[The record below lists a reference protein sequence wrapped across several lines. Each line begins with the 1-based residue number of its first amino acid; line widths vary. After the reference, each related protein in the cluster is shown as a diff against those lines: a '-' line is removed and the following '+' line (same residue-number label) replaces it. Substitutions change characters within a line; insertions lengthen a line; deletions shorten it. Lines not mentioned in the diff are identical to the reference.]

1 MNQEFRYQASLAL
14 NVVLAVAV
22 LAMALHKAERAPA
35 PAAPS
40 VTPEKTTHTLIEAP
54 ASNASANSPRNAPIA
69 SPSNRP
75 LWIDQLRAAGVPNRT
90 LARAVLADLEEQ
102 WDRRVEEYQGDAD
115 KLAALQQERERDQ
128 ESALRAALGEEGFR
142 LWDQQ
147 NLLREASLGKLQ
159 LTAAEADALY
169 DLKKQLQQRQRDL
182 EQARVRGEMDDAEIN
197 DASDKAYSE
206 FNQQMKALLGDGRYA
221 KSQGQD
227 DGSTAANLRQEL
239 AKVNPSD
246 SQFQTLLK
254 AQQRWNERQA
264 ELDKQFQD
272 DASSAAYAEQVRTL
286 RAARDQEYQRVL
298 GTEAFDALQKEQDSA
313 YSKMKKYRSIW
324 GLDDKG
330 IEYVYSTLK
339 YHEKIVQD
347 YLAQARALE
356 AQGQSAASDTTKRSS
371 QQLVEQ
377 TRQTLQNY
385 LGQDLFNKMERNGV
399 FQFNQVPERGSLR

>member
-1 MNQEFRYQASLAL
+1 
-14 NVVLAVAV
+14 
-22 LAMALHKAERAPA
+22 MALHKPERAPA
-35 PAAPS
+35 PIAPS

-54 ASNASANSPRNAPIA
+54 APSASANSPRNAHIA
-69 SPSNRP
+69 SASNRP
-75 LWIDQLRAAGVPNRT
+75 LWIDQLRAASVPDRI

-159 LTAAEADALY
+159 LTAAEANALY
-169 DLKKQLQQRQRDL
+169 DLKKQLQQRHRDL

-227 DGSTAANLRQEL
+227 DGTTAANLRQEL

-246 SQFQTLLK
+246 SQFQALLK
-254 AQQRWNERQA
+254 AQQRWNERRA

-286 RAARDQEYQRVL
+286 GAARDQEYQRVL
-298 GTEAFDALQKEQDSA
+298 GTEAFDALQKEQDVA
-313 YSKMKKYRSIW
+313 YSKMEKYKSIW
-324 GLDDKG
+324 GLDDNE

-347 YLAQARALE
+347 YLAQAHALE

-399 FQFNQVPERGSLR
+399 FQFNQVPDRGSLR

>member
-1 MNQEFRYQASLAL
+1 MNRELRYQASLAL

-22 LAMALHKAERAPA
+22 LAMALHKPQRAPA
-35 PAAPS
+35 PVAPS
-40 VTPEKTTHTLIEAP
+40 VTSEKTTHTLIESP
-54 ASNASANSPRNAPIA
+54 AANASANLPRNAPIA

-90 LARAVLADLEEQ
+90 LARAVLADLEEH

-147 NLLREASLGKLQ
+147 NLLRESSLGKLQ
-159 LTAAEADALY
+159 LTAAEANALY

-206 FNQQMKALLGDGRYA
+206 FDQQMKALLGDGRYA

-227 DGSTAANLRQEL
+227 DGAAAANLRQEL
-239 AKVNPSD
+239 ANVNPSD
-246 SQFQTLLK
+246 SQFQALLK
-254 AQQRWNERQA
+254 AQQRWNERRA

-272 DASSAAYAEQVRTL
+272 DASSAAYAEQVRAL
-286 RAARDQEYQRVL
+286 GAARDQEYQRVL
-298 GTEAFDALQKEQDSA
+298 GAEVFDTLQKEQDFA
-313 YSKMKKYRSIW
+313 YSKMRKYKSIW
-324 GLDDKG
+324 GLDDNK

-339 YHEKIVQD
+339 YYQKSVQD
-347 YLAQARALE
+347 HVAQARALE

-385 LGQDLFNKMERNGV
+385 LGQDLFNKMDRNGV
-399 FQFNQVPERGSLR
+399 FQFNQAPERGSFR